1 MVKLA
6 CSMLDTLGCKQRRV
20 RCLLPSESRV
30 SGTVS
35 LAAGHLAQAIAFECS
50 TSHPT
55 SHPAVGSQAR
65 LMSSA
70 LRKLTANAS
79 KCNCTIIFLNQL
91 RMKIGVIYGNPEI
104 TSGGNALKFY
114 SSVRVDVRRKQQ
126 IEGPK
131 GDGIGVKVKAKVG
144 CPVNAVHLLV
154 AGWRTG
160 APSEKLHWS
169 LHHAS
174 RLASLLTSNAALL
187 GMSEEVR
194 PLLSNM
200 RQTLSVSHLRAERV
214 DSALLSMSSLPIC
227 KRPPCSCACDALRLH
242 PRHAPV
248 TVLVIVAA

>member
-1 MVKLA
+1 
-6 CSMLDTLGCKQRRV
+6 
-20 RCLLPSESRV
+20 
-30 SGTVS
+30 
-35 LAAGHLAQAIAFECS
+35 
-50 TSHPT
+50 
-55 SHPAVGSQAR
+55 
-65 LMSSA
+65 MSSA

-144 CPVNAVHLLV
+144 RRPVNALHLLV
-154 AGWRTG
+154 AGWCPG
-160 APSEKLHWS
+160 APSDKLHCS

-174 RLASLLTSNAALL
+174 LLASLLTSNAALPC
-187 GMSEEVR
+187 MSEEVR

-200 RQTLSVSHLRAERV
+200 RQVLPVSQHRGRTGGLCAAQHEHF
-214 DSALLSMSSLPIC
+214 ALLQ
-227 KRPPCSCACDALRLH
+227 A
-242 PRHAPV
+242 V
-248 TVLVIVAA
+248 TLQLCM